1 MLFQKRGQN
10 KVLNYSG
17 RRKRSLTKW
26 NADEKNRKD
35 SYQGK
40 NPVTKFHPFN
50 DTESKRERNLLSLS
64 TTKSH

>member
-26 NADEKNRKD
+26 NADEKNRED

-40 NPVTKFHPFN
+40 NPVTILRFQRYGK
-50 DTESKRERNLLSLS
+50 
-64 TTKSH
+64 